1 MQIITMNLGELDTSC
16 YLLASDEGNA
26 AMIDPAGD
34 VDRII
39 EALSENSLVLKKI
52 LLTHGHFDHTGAVA
66 QLKEITGAK
75 VYLHADDEG
84 MLSDTIKNA
93 AYLVPGYNYTP
104 FEADVLLSGG
114 DMIFL
119 DEL

>member
-39 EALSENSLVLKKI
+39 EALSENSLVLKKYCSPTDI
-52 LLTHGHFDHTGAVA
+52 STTRV
-66 QLKEITGAK
+66 Q
-75 VYLHADDEG
+75 
-84 MLSDTIKNA
+84 
-93 AYLVPGYNYTP
+93 
-104 FEADVLLSGG
+104 
-114 DMIFL
+114 
-119 DEL
+119 